1 MRHGTGVVGA
11 VILAASK
18 PHFTSIMEATKALT
32 QIEKEVYPKKE
43 LSESYNIRSWRFILH
58 RLNRLTQLKK

>member
-18 PHFTSIMEATKALT
+18 PHFTSIMKATKALT

-43 LSESYNIRSWRFILH
+43 LSESPTSHL
-58 RLNRLTQLKK
+58 

>member
-1 MRHGTGVVGA
+1 MRYGTGGVGA

-18 PHFTSIMEATKALT
+18 PHFTSIMKATKALT

-43 LSESYNIRSWRFILH
+43 LSESPTSHL
-58 RLNRLTQLKK
+58 